1 MMMVAITQMILSMAI
16 LSSVHGDR
24 VWFGNNNT
32 VGASSQQQIIA
43 QNYES
48 HNIFIVNGTTVTL
61 DGYTITAP
69 SKNDDGEDA
78 VRVEDA
84 TFIAKD
90 GIIWGGLGVGG
101 SGVTVSTT
109 RNSDYPPGV
118 ATFDAGMEVYGG
130 DATRERTSKGGD
142 AVQILQSGSVATF
155 NGGRFVPGT
164 GCTVKVCGV
173 ATDTGNAIQIIQGKA
188 IVKGGTFEGNFNNL
202 QGDIEIHGCVEY
214 DEETEKITGTL
225 LDGVDIDVLYTQ
237 PDGQNQPPAIVYNS
251 EVCRVQE
258 RDDVTPPKE
267 PSSGGW
273 HVMNKGVH
281 WHVSLTS
288 FVLGFIVKKSFQ

>member
-1 MMMVAITQMILSMAI
+1 MMIAVTQSIMSTFILLLLMAI
-16 LSSVHGDR
+16 ISSVHGDR
-24 VWFGNNNT
+24 VWFGDNNT
-32 VGASSQQQIIA
+32 EGASQQQMIE

-61 DGYTITAP
+61 EGFTITAP

-84 TFIAKD
+84 TFIANG
-90 GIIWGGLGVGG
+90 GILWGGLGVGG

-118 ATFDAGMEVYGG
+118 ATFEAGMEVYGG

-142 AVQILQSGSVATF
+142 AVQILQSGSLITF

-173 ATDTGNAIQIIQGKA
+173 ATDTGNAID
-188 IVKGGTFEGNFNNL
+188 L
-202 QGDIEIHGCVEY
+202 
-214 DEETEKITGTL
+214 
-225 LDGVDIDVLYTQ
+225 
-237 PDGQNQPPAIVYNS
+237 
-251 EVCRVQE
+251 
-258 RDDVTPPKE
+258 
-267 PSSGGW
+267 
-273 HVMNKGVH
+273 
-281 WHVSLTS
+281 
-288 FVLGFIVKKSFQ
+288 